1 MEPDGSRTSERN
13 ADPPLGVPEVIE
25 PGWLT
30 SVLRQAGVL
39 DKARVRST
47 VGESIGTGQV
57 AENRRYWLDYDVEES
72 GAPRSLILKEAS
84 EDLTSRSTAM
94 VMGLYRR
101 EVLFYRRLAPRL
113 RIRVPACYHAAIDE
127 PSGRFVLVL
136 EDLPSTAQ
144 VDQLT
149 GFSADHA
156 MLALEQAAA
165 LHAPLWGSNWLGSLS
180 WLAGQQGRTAD
191 NVMIL
196 SKLMIEFVKRYADT
210 APSHVLEMCERVA
223 PSAAAFALHQPKPWT
238 AQHGDFRPDNML
250 FGARNGEVPLA
261 VVDWQTV
268 GLGPGMVDVAFV
280 LGTSLD
286 IDARRAHEVD
296 LVRGYH
302 QALRVGGV
310 EGYDWDRCWRDYRRY
325 AYYAL
330 TFLAPSAVLVRRTE
344 RGDRM
349 FLTALD
355 RAVAQ
360 ITDLSAEELLPS

>member
-1 MEPDGSRTSERN
+1 VEPDGSCTSERH

-25 PGWLT
+25 PSWLT
-30 SVLRQAGVL
+30 SVLRQSRVI

-57 AENRRYWLDYDVEES
+57 AENRRYRLDYDVDVP

-84 EDLTSRSTAM
+84 EDPTSRSTAM
-94 VMGLYRR
+94 LMGLYRR
-101 EVLFYRRLAPRL
+101 EVLFYRLLAPRL
-113 RIRVPACYHAAIDE
+113 RIRIPACYHAAIDE
-127 PSGRFVLVL
+127 PSGRFILVL
-136 EDLPSTAQ
+136 EDLPPTAH

-165 LHAPLWGSNWLGSLS
+165 LHAPLWGSKWLGTLS

-196 SKLMIEFVKRYADT
+196 PKLMTEFVKRYADT
-210 APSHVLEMCERVA
+210 APPRVLELCERVA
-223 PSAAAFALHQPKPWT
+223 PGAAAFALRQPKPWT

-302 QALRVGGV
+302 QALCAGGV

-330 TFLAPSAVLVRRTE
+330 TFLAPSAVLVKRTE

-360 ITDLSAEELLPS
+360 IADLSAEELLPS